1 MARKRTLSTLDTSI
15 AYAVGLDLA
24 KTDVALAAFDSDHKE
39 PYLIDRIPYDKLY
52 ELLAD
57 MAPTLV
63 AMEPCSGAHQIA
75 EQIQELGHEVMM
87 ISGRHVQAWVK
98 DHCNGQKTDLNDA
111 FAILNLAYDRWLTPI
126 RGKTREECRLLA
138 LQASYRQLKGQRTKT
153 MVHVKATLH
162 AWGFPIRAGSFNQ
175 MIDANREAFGDEV
188 VETLHLMI
196 NRVHDLDHD
205 IATVLKLLTEAT
217 QRDPRASL
225 LRSIPGFGVL
235 TTSR

>member
-75 EQIQELGHEVMM
+75 EQIQG
-87 ISGRHVQAWVK
+87 SSS
-98 DHCNGQKTDLNDA
+98 KTPVPKPN
-111 FAILNLAYDRWLTPI
+111 
-126 RGKTREECRLLA
+126 
-138 LQASYRQLKGQRTKT
+138 
-153 MVHVKATLH
+153 
-162 AWGFPIRAGSFNQ
+162 
-175 MIDANREAFGDEV
+175 
-188 VETLHLMI
+188 
-196 NRVHDLDHD
+196 
-205 IATVLKLLTEAT
+205 
-217 QRDPRASL
+217 
-225 LRSIPGFGVL
+225 
-235 TTSR
+235 

>member
-15 AYAVGLDLA
+15 AYEAVGLDLA
-24 KTDVALAAFDSDHKE
+24 KEDTAIAAFGPDHE
-39 PYLIDRIPYDKLY
+39 GPYLIDRMPYDKLY

-126 RGKTREECRLLA
+126 RGKT
-138 LQASYRQLKGQRTKT
+138 
-153 MVHVKATLH
+153 
-162 AWGFPIRAGSFNQ
+162 GSVR
-175 MIDANREAFGDEV
+175 ISVSGEV
-188 VETLHLMI
+188 
-196 NRVHDLDHD
+196 
-205 IATVLKLLTEAT
+205 
-217 QRDPRASL
+217 
-225 LRSIPGFGVL
+225 IPGAAQRGCPL
-235 TTSR
+235 YLRCSMPDLMR

>member
-15 AYAVGLDLA
+15 AYEAVGLDLA

-52 ELLAD
+52 ELLAN

-175 MIDANREAFGDEV
+175 KALHELIDANREAFGDEV

-205 IATVLKLLTEAT
+205 IATVL
-217 QRDPRASL
+217 
-225 LRSIPGFGVL
+225 
-235 TTSR
+235 

>member
-138 LQASYRQLKGQRTKT
+138 LQSSYRQLKGQRTKT

-162 AWGFPIRAGSFNQ
+162 AWGFPIRTGSL
-175 MIDANREAFGDEV
+175 IPFG
-188 VETLHLMI
+188 
-196 NRVHDLDHD
+196 
-205 IATVLKLLTEAT
+205 
-217 QRDPRASL
+217 
-225 LRSIPGFGVL
+225 IPCPV
-235 TTSR
+235 